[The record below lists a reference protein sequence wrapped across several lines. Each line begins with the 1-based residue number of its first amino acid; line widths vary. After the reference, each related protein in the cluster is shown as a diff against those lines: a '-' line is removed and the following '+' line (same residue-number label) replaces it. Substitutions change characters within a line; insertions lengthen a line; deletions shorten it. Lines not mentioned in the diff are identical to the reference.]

1 MESSKEVLLKN
12 LKNYCNCYS
21 NRALAK
27 KLGISLDVVK
37 NWSCGRS
44 SPSIKQ
50 IDEIAFRINVEVAQL
65 LIPDNTFT
73 LDTPLWKEEVLNDF
87 VVKLGRLKN
96 EKGITEKYFE
106 INYRDFSDINYRR
119 FLDYIRGD
127 VKKFNLKKL
136 DQLAVMLCIE
146 PYELLR
152 R

>member
-1 MESSKEVLLKN
+1 M
-12 LKNYCNCYS
+12 
-21 NRALAK
+21 
-27 KLGISLDVVK
+27 
-37 NWSCGRS
+37 
-44 SPSIKQ
+44 
-50 IDEIAFRINVEVAQL
+50 
-65 LIPDNTFT
+65 
-73 LDTPLWKEEVLNDF
+73 WKEGVLNDF

-127 VKKFNLKKL
+127 VKRFNLKKL